1 MRCDVLRHQRAS
13 GTAIYRKTLRGGT
26 NLRET
31 PIRYCPTS
39 ASTSLNPSVPD
50 GGEHGT
56 EEALGTMRGG
66 AQRLDRPEP
75 VTLILT
81 IFVGFSSRKGRGQV
95 GAAWVINPAHS
106 FPSIYPK
113 RHDR

>member
-1 MRCDVLRHQRAS
+1 MGKRDRDLSQDIA
-13 GTAIYRKTLRGGT
+13 GGA

-31 PIRYCPTS
+31 PIRYCTTPQP
-39 ASTSLNPSVPD
+39 STSLSPSIPD
-50 GGEHGT
+50 GDEHGT
-56 EEALGTMRGG
+56 EEALGTMCGG
-66 AQRLDRPEP
+66 AQRLDRPES

-81 IFVGFSSRKGRGQV
+81 IFVGFSSRKGRGEV